1 MKKNLLFIAGLL
13 ILKISAYG
21 QVKFTSFEIPI
32 QNEKAALVKE
42 SDDCESCD
50 RALDPQLREKT
61 IYYKQSNLRDWLY
74 QYFQSNEQ
82 QRSEMKSK
90 AQNDISLSAVIQSVP
105 IKFGYNSNQSKEYN
119 YWNNKYVEW
128 TNTRLIS
135 IDDIAY
141 LFKSDS
147 KDQLKAWLECK
158 RISCS
163 FTSAD
168 YAEKS
173 IFLDIEKIRD
183 GKYNITLTNL
193 SLANIRIKGI
203 QVDKVIEKETGKN
216 FRIRQKINN
225 KGGSVSALFSSKSTL
240 DVDFS
245 ISVTYEIVGTDD
257 IGTINVIYRV
267 KPKLPDAPI
276 GTIISTTVTYDQF
289 LSINQIRN
297 LSSSEQIWLPC
308 DGRTVPNGNFI
319 TKTPDL
325 RGVFLRGANVIDI
338 NEVLHTNPVISNQ
351 SNPDN
356 TKVGDFQDD
365 IFKSHTHG
373 YLSSSRQDVSGRG
386 STSDFA
392 WNAAS
397 YTTSATGGSE
407 TRPRN
412 ITVIYLIR
420 VR

>member
-1 MKKNLLFIAGLL
+1 MKKNLLFIAGLI

-21 QVKFTSFEIPI
+21 QFKSFEIPI

-42 SDDCESCD
+42 SNNCESCN
-50 RALDPQLREKT
+50 AVLDPELQEKT
-61 IYYKQSNLRDWLY
+61 TYYKQSNLRDWLY
-74 QYFQSNEQ
+74 QYFRSNEE
-82 QRSEMKSK
+82 QRSEMKNK
-90 AQNDISLSAVIQSVP
+90 AQNDMSLSAVVQSVP

-193 SLANIRIKGI
+193 SLANIKIKGI

-216 FRIRQKINN
+216 FRIKQKINN

-245 ISVTYEIVGTDD
+245 ISVTYKIKGTDD

-289 LSINQIRN
+289 LNINQIRN

-325 RGVFLRGANVIDI
+325 RGVFLRGANVMDI
-338 NEVLHTNPVISNQ
+338 NEGLHTNPVMSNQ

-373 YLSSSRQDVSGRG
+373 YQASATRQVSGRG
-386 STSDFA
+386 SVSDFA
-392 WNAAS
+392 WDPAS